1 MKTRTI
7 GVVCRW
13 ITLAL
18 APLLLV
24 GCIADAA
31 SGVTSAV
38 LDKIFEEGPTEIEAE
53 MIAKA
58 DVNPDYDGQ
67 PSPLVVRMYQLSSP
81 TAFKNAGF
89 FALYD
94 GDVATLGNDMTGK
107 EELELR
113 PGQTLEIEREFAP
126 ETRFVGFM
134 ASYRDIDNAKWRAV
148 AELPQG
154 ETTDLVIEFR
164 RLEVE
169 IVEID

>member
-94 GDVATLGNDMTGK
+94 GDVATLGN
-107 EELELR
+107 ESSPRR
-113 PGQTLEIEREFAP
+113 P
-126 ETRFVGFM
+126 
-134 ASYRDIDNAKWRAV
+134 ASWASWRAT
-148 AELPQG
+148 G
-154 ETTDLVIEFR
+154 TSTTPSGARSPSCLRAKR
-164 RLEVE
+164 RTW
-169 IVEID
+169 

>member
-94 GDVATLGNDMTGK
+94 GDVATLGNDMTGR
-107 EELELR
+107 EEIELR
-113 PGQTLEIEREFAP
+113 PGQTLEIEREFAGVLDAEEASDP
-126 ETRFVGFM
+126 DIAVVEVLDFLEELGDLSETGRG
-134 ASYRDIDNAKWRAV
+134 
-148 AELPQG
+148 
-154 ETTDLVIEFR
+154 
-164 RLEVE
+164 
-169 IVEID
+169 